1 MITAVQFY
9 DVVLF
14 FHILLVVLAFGPTFA
29 YPMFLATAERTDP
42 RGLPGIG
49 RAILAWDRIGQ
60 IMLLGILI
68 AGVYMV
74 ATESGLGAAW
84 EFSDFFV
91 SWGFIAVIVIGAA
104 SGGYF
109 TPKTKKMIELVE
121 RDIAAA
127 GDGPVQLSD
136 EFHVLNKAVAKVGTA
151 VGIFTILT
159 IYVMTAK
166 PFQ

>member
-1 MITAVQFY
+1 MITAVSFY

-42 RGLPGIG
+42 RGLPGVG
-49 RAILAWDRIGQ
+49 RAIIAWDRIAQ
-60 IMLLGILI
+60 IMLLVILI
-68 AGVYMV
+68 AGIYLV

-109 TPKTKKMIELVE
+109 TPKTRKLVELVE

-127 GDGPVQLSD
+127 GAGQVQLSD
-136 EFHVLNKAVAKVGTA
+136 EFQALNKQLAKVGTA
-151 VGIFTILT
+151 VGLFTILT

>member
-1 MITAVQFY
+1 MSLAVSFY

-14 FHILLVVLAFGPTFA
+14 FHITLVVLAFGPTFA
-29 YPMFLATAERTDP
+29 YPLFLGVAERTDP
-42 RGLPGIG
+42 RALPTIG
-49 RAILAWDRIGQ
+49 RGIVAWDRIGQ

-68 AGVYMV
+68 AGLYMV
-74 ATESGLGAAW
+74 GTDSGLGAAW

-91 SWGFIAVIVIGAA
+91 GWGFVAVIVIGAA

-109 TPKTKKMIELVE
+109 TPKTKRMIEIVE
-121 RDIAAA
+121 RDVAAA

-136 EFHVLNKAVAKVGTA
+136 EFHALSQQIAKVGTA

-166 PFQ
+166 PFL